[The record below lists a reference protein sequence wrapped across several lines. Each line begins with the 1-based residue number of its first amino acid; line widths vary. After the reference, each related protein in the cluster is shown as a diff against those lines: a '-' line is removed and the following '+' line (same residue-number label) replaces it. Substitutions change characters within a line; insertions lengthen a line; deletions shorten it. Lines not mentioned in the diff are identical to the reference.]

1 MNEMTTT
8 QAGRDLTIVTSEIK
22 FYKRQTEIAVLAGA
36 IEIGRRLVEA
46 KAMVGHGNWGAYLK
60 EEVNFSQST
69 ANNMMRL
76 YEEYGD
82 DQATLFGN
90 SQSFMN
96 LDPTKALKLLQI
108 PEEERE
114 AFVTENDVENKS
126 VRELDEL
133 IRQRDE
139 ALKKAG
145 DMENKAVY
153 LESELKIAKDT
164 IDQQSVDIGALEKT
178 VSQKRSEVDKLKE
191 QLDTTN
197 ELLSNRKKE
206 IEDIKKNPSI
216 SEDMMEQLRRE
227 AESTAG
233 ANAAQEAAKR
243 FEAKLAKAEK
253 SLKVAQEKL
262 EEAKRQAQEE
272 KATADAAL
280 KQLRLANPDAA
291 IFKTLFEQA
300 QDSFNRLLG
309 SFYKI
314 QAADPD
320 LGANC
325 KNAISA
331 MLDQLKKAVEQK

>member
-8 QAGRDLTIVTSEIK
+8 QPGRDLTTVTSEIK

-46 KAMVGHGNWGAYLK
+46 KAMVGHGNWGTYLK

-76 YEEYGD
+76 YEEYGTG
-82 DQATLFGN
+82 QTTLFGN

-96 LDPTKALKLLQI
+96 LDPTKALKLLSI

-114 AFVTENDVENKS
+114 TFVVENDVENKS

-139 ALKKAG
+139 ALKQVDA
-145 DMENKAVY
+145 MENKAVS

-164 IDQQSVDIGALEKT
+164 IDQQSVDIGALEKA
-178 VSQKRSEVDKLKE
+178 VGQKRSEVDKLRE
-191 QLDTTN
+191 QLDTTK
-197 ELLSNRKKE
+197 EMLSNRKKE
-206 IEDIKKNPSI
+206 IEQMKKNPTV
-216 SEDMMEQLRRE
+216 SEDVMEQLRRE

-253 SLKVAQEKL
+253 NLKAAQEKL
-262 EEAKRQAQEE
+262 EEAKRQAQDE

-280 KQLRLANPDAA
+280 KQLRLASPDAA

-300 QDSFNRLLG
+300 QDSFNRLLD
-309 SFYKI
+309 SFYRI
-314 QAADPD
+314 EAADPD
-320 LGANC
+320 LAANC
-325 KNAISA
+325 KNAINT
-331 MLDQLKKAVEQK
+331 MLDQLKKAVE

>member
-8 QAGRDLTIVTSEIK
+8 QPGRDLTTVTSEIK

-46 KAMVGHGNWGAYLK
+46 KAMVGHGNWGTYLK

-76 YEEYGD
+76 YEEYGTG
-82 DQATLFGN
+82 QTTLFGN

-114 AFVTENDVENKS
+114 AFVAENDVENKS

-139 ALKKAG
+139 ALKQA
-145 DMENKAVY
+145 DAMENKAVS

-191 QLDTTN
+191 QLDTTK
-197 ELLSNRKKE
+197 EMLSNRKKE
-206 IEDIKKNPSI
+206 IEQLKNNPTV
-216 SEDMMEQLRRE
+216 SEDVMEQLRRE

-253 SLKVAQEKL
+253 NLKAAQEKL

-280 KQLRLANPDAA
+280 KQLRLASPDAA

-314 QAADPD
+314 EVADPD
-320 LGANC
+320 LAANC
-325 KNAISA
+325 KNAIST